1 MPEVDLYDGY
11 YDQFST
17 DVLGAI
23 RRETYGE
30 DLGQSS
36 WMTADELRHF
46 ISLLELKKS
55 DSFLEV
61 ASGSGGCSLFIA
73 EQVGCKVIG
82 IDINEFGIRNS
93 NELARKRKLDSTA
106 RFQLTDAG
114 HPLPFEENRF
124 DAVFSNDAICHIP
137 GRLQILKE
145 WHRVLKPGGRM
156 LFTDALVVTGLVSHE
171 EIAQRSSIG
180 YYDYSPPGVNERLIQ
195 DCNFELI
202 QTEDLTAQ
210 AALISQRWHNARERH
225 RDALL
230 KLEGETKFK
239 GLQDFL
245 KCVHKRSGEKRLS
258 RFMYLAKKGL

>member
-1 MPEVDLYDGY
+1 MPEVDLYNGY

-17 DVLGAI
+17 DVLGAV

-73 EQVGCKVIG
+73 EQVGCHVIG
-82 IDINEFGIRNS
+82 IDINEFGIKNS
-93 NELARKRKLDSTA
+93 NELARKRNLDSIA

-114 HPLPFEENRF
+114 QALPFEDNRF
-124 DAVFSNDAICHIP
+124 NAIFSNDAICHIP
-137 GRLQILKE
+137 GRAQMLKE
-145 WHRVLKPGGRM
+145 CHRLLKPGGRM
-156 LFTDALVVTGLVSHE
+156 LFTDALVVTGLTSHE
-171 EIAQRSSIG
+171 EIARRSSIG
-180 YYDYSPPGVNERLIQ
+180 YYEYSPPGVNERLIQ
-195 DCNFELI
+195 DCKFELI
-202 QTEDLTAQ
+202 QTEDLTTQ
-210 AALISQRWHNARERH
+210 AALISERWLAARERH

-230 KLEGETKFK
+230 KLEGESKFN

-245 KCVHKRSGEKRLS
+245 KCVHTLSSEKRLA
-258 RFMYLAKKGL
+258 RFMYLAKKV

>member
-1 MPEVDLYDGY
+1 MPEVDLYNGY

-17 DVLGAI
+17 DVLGAV
-23 RRETYGE
+23 RKETYGE

-46 ISLLELKKS
+46 ISLLDLKKS

-61 ASGSGGCSLFIA
+61 ASGSGGSALFIA
-73 EQVGCKVIG
+73 ENIGCQVIG
-82 IDINEFGIRNS
+82 IDINEFGIKNA
-93 NELARKRKLDSTA
+93 NELARKRNLDAIT
-106 RFQLTDAG
+106 RFQLTDASQT
-114 HPLPFEENRF
+114 LPFEENRF

-137 GRLQILKE
+137 GRPQILKE

-171 EIAQRSSIG
+171 EVAGRSSIG
-180 YYDYSPPGVNERLIQ
+180 YYEYSPPGVNERLIQ

-202 QTEDLTAQ
+202 RTEDLTAQ
-210 AALISQRWHNARERH
+210 AAFISERWHNARERH

-230 KLEGETKFK
+230 KLEGESKFK

-245 KCVHKRSGEKRLS
+245 LCVHKLSGEKRLS
-258 RFMYLAKKGL
+258 RFMYLAKKV